1 MLFVATSN
9 AFVVL
14 AFFVSVWPHMQ
25 CAIIITSTTGEPH
38 LIIFKSKFDSSGT
51 QKKNADTH

>member
-1 MLFVATSN
+1 MATSN

-25 CAIIITSTTGEPH
+25 CAIIIISTTGEPH